1 MGDIGAETDRTS
13 AHLLSRR
20 RAPAADRR
28 AMWLNQL
35 ALQNFRNYVRLGLEL
50 EPGLA
55 VFCGRNGQG
64 KTNLLEAIYVLATTR
79 SPRASAERELVTWRA
94 SDDLDLTSSP
104 PFARLEGRVRRHEG
118 EVHLEILF
126 KGDAN
131 AEESATAAELGAAG
145 EVTGR
150 LARTI
155 KVNGLATRS
164 AGLIGQLMVVYF
176 APEDVALASGSP
188 SGRRRYLDV
197 ANSQVAPLYLRA
209 LQQYNRILLQRNQ
222 VLRQI
227 RERRQPPAALAP
239 WTDQMIRTGAFL
251 LRQRVEMLGS
261 VSRRAEAIFQDLAGS
276 GQRMAVGYRSTVL
289 EGPPVAEHLP
299 ETREIAQAYRARQE
313 QLASREIEQAVSLVG
328 PHRDDFAFVLDG
340 VNLNVYGSR
349 GQQRLAVLALKL
361 AEADWMLAET
371 GERPVLLLDDLLSE
385 LDPLRR
391 RYVLHRVAHGEGD
404 PAAERRQVWV
414 TTTDT
419 GDFPTELLDEAQRFD
434 IDAGTLR
441 RA

>member
-1 MGDIGAETDRTS
+1 
-13 AHLLSRR
+13 
-20 RAPAADRR
+20 
-28 AMWLNQL
+28 MWLNQL
-35 ALQNFRNYVRLGLEL
+35 ALANYRNYVRLGLEL

-64 KTNLLEAIYVLATTR
+64 KTNLLEAVYVLATTR
-79 SPRASAERELVTWRA
+79 SPRASAERELVTWR
-94 SDDLDLTSSP
+94 SGGEGELTAGP
-104 PFARLEGRVRRHEG
+104 PFARLEGRVRRSEG
-118 EVHLEILF
+118 EVHLEIVF
-126 KGDAN
+126 KGDVA
-131 AEESATAAELGAAG
+131 AEEPSAGADPGALG

-176 APEDVALASGSP
+176 AAEDVSLAGGSP

-209 LQQYNRILLQRNQ
+209 LQQYNRIVLQRNQ

-227 RERRQPPAALAP
+227 RERRQLPAALAP
-239 WTDQMIRTGAFL
+239 WTDQMIRTGAFI
-251 LRQRVEMLGS
+251 LRHRLAMLASIGQR
-261 VSRRAEAIFQDLAGS
+261 AQAIFQDLAGS
-276 GQRMAVGYRSTVL
+276 GQRLAVAYRSTVADDPAGVEPGDL
-289 EGPPVAEHLP
+289 A
-299 ETREIAQAYRARQE
+299 AAYRARQE
-313 QLASREIEQAVSLVG
+313 PLAGREIEQAVSLVG

-385 LDPLRR
+385 LDPVRR
-391 RYVLHRVAHGEGD
+391 RYVLHRIAHGD
-404 PAAERRQVWV
+404 ADARAERRQVWV

-419 GDFPTELLDEAQRFD
+419 ADFPGELLGGAQRFD
-434 IDAGTLR
+434 IDAGTVR